1 MPAVPSAIPVGSQF
15 GPGLIDLPTFVSAL
29 VKHSGDKAAMERA
42 VWGPPVRK
50 KPVNKPP
57 TRRRRSLPLEAA
69 IQYGLLDNSYR
80 ATRLCRDL
88 VDLPAN
94 ELYELFARHIM
105 LNLGGL
111 RVVEAAQQ
119 MAADGLSVTGD
130 SLAGYLTDQ
139 DFAVTIHNTA
149 INSLRM
155 WLAQAGVFPNRRGVR
170 AWEVNPEAKAHLI
183 GMDDNRIAALI
194 GLTSDQRAFVEA
206 LCRIDPKGWY
216 PAAEVRDLAEV
227 IYGLR
232 LDRGNLPKTFLAP
245 LENAD
250 LIEFRTRGTAG
261 GKTSLLRT
269 TPEFNAQV
277 LQPFIENAIQDLDA
291 PLTAYYHRRPKD
303 ILADLDSKAP
313 HIKGQALEALA
324 IWLMKLLG
332 LRFVAWRKRAA
343 DETAHAEVDVLLAG
357 PVGIVPSRWQV
368 QCKNTPSRPVKLEDV
383 AKEVGIS
390 LVTKATIVLIFANAA
405 VTEPA
410 RSFSQEVMKHTPLS
424 IMILDKA
431 DLEMIVENPGRIAA
445 VLKRESAMALRL
457 RRHGTDWLS
466 TN

>member
-1 MPAVPSAIPVGSQF
+1 
-15 GPGLIDLPTFVSAL
+15 
-29 VKHSGDKAAMERA
+29 
-42 VWGPPVRK
+42 
-50 KPVNKPP
+50 
-57 TRRRRSLPLEAA
+57 
-69 IQYGLLDNSYR
+69 
-80 ATRLCRDL
+80 
-88 VDLPAN
+88 
-94 ELYELFARHIM
+94 M

-250 LIEFRTRGTAG
+250 LIEFRTRGTGAE
-261 GKTSLLRT
+261 K
-269 TPEFNAQV
+269 
-277 LQPFIENAIQDLDA
+277 
-291 PLTAYYHRRPKD
+291 PLYCEPLPSSMPRFCNP
-303 ILADLDSKAP
+303 LSK
-313 HIKGQALEALA
+313 
-324 IWLMKLLG
+324 
-332 LRFVAWRKRAA
+332 
-343 DETAHAEVDVLLAG
+343 
-357 PVGIVPSRWQV
+357 
-368 QCKNTPSRPVKLEDV
+368 TPSKTLMHP
-383 AKEVGIS
+383 
-390 LVTKATIVLIFANAA
+390 
-405 VTEPA
+405 
-410 RSFSQEVMKHTPLS
+410 
-424 IMILDKA
+424 
-431 DLEMIVENPGRIAA
+431 
-445 VLKRESAMALRL
+445 
-457 RRHGTDWLS
+457 
-466 TN
+466 